1 MKNIIYSFFMLDH
14 NVVFKTKIRI
24 KIFIQRTLATV
35 FLIKMH
41 YPHRLVFIAG
51 LPKSGT
57 TWLENLM
64 GAIPGYRRLVCYDLN
79 NSLFEHKL
87 DPAVLEVLPSRGN
100 FYTKTH
106 VEASIEGVAALRRCG
121 IPTVIM
127 VRDIRDQCVSRF
139 FHVLNDPAHRHH
151 KLYSLGERSDAFSH
165 CVKITI
171 DEYLLWVDDWL
182 KAAEI
187 DHDSFLV
194 VRYEDMYSNPKKEF
208 NRVLTHFDIKLTNE
222 TVDSILN
229 AISKSSLEGRNIEE
243 RLKTHKNTLRKG
255 GSGDWKNHLSAEDIE
270 SFKLKANH
278 QLIKLGYESDADW

>member
-1 MKNIIYSFFMLDH
+1 MSNH

-24 KIFIQRTLATV
+24 KTFIQRTLATV

-57 TWLENLM
+57 TWLENLI
-64 GAIPGYRRLVCYDLN
+64 GAIPGYHRLVCYDLN

-87 DPAVLEVLPSRGN
+87 DPTILEVLPSRGN
-100 FYTKTH
+100 FFTKTH

-127 VRDIRDQCVSRF
+127 VRDLRDQCVSRF
-139 FHVLNDPAHRHH
+139 FHVLNDPAHLHH

-165 CVKITI
+165 CVKNTI
-171 DEYLLWVDDWL
+171 DEYLPWVDDWL
-182 KAAEI
+182 RAAEI
-187 DHDSFLV
+187 AHDSFLI

-222 TVDSILN
+222 TIDGILN
-229 AISKSSLEGRNIEE
+229 VISKSSLEGRNIEE